1 MAEILNETNFTTEV
15 LEEKLPV
22 LVDFFATWCGPCRM
36 MAPVI
41 DEISAEADGKY
52 KVFKVD
58 IDECENLA
66 RQFKIRGVPTFIAF
80 DQGDEI
86 ARVVGATTKENLLES
101 LGQ

>member
-1 MAEILNETNFTTEV
+1 MAEKINESNFDTEV
-15 LEEKLPV
+15 LESKVPV

-41 DEISAEADGKY
+41 DEISSEADGKY
-52 KVFKVD
+52 KVYKVD

-66 RQFKIRGVPTFIAF
+66 RKFKIRGVPTFLIF

-86 ARVVGATTKENLLES
+86 RRVVGATGKEELTEGLV
-101 LGQ
+101 